1 MKMTKLDK
9 ITGIREEHPFI
20 FHKSLRETM
29 IYRHIDSG
37 DLYAISGYFVHLE
50 NEFHI
55 SMSADDMEYY
65 RLRAGVYEDKDDTV
79 LTVTDSK
86 GNLKECVRGAKGVAS
101 E

>member
-1 MKMTKLDK
+1 MNDADK
-9 ITGIREEHPFI
+9 IKDMREDHPFI

-29 IYRHIDSG
+29 IYSHRDSG

-65 RLRAGVYEDKDDTV
+65 RVRAGVYEDKDDTV
-79 LTVTDSK
+79 LTITDSK
-86 GNLKECVRGAKGVAS
+86 GNLKECVRGEKGVAS

>member
-1 MKMTKLDK
+1 
-9 ITGIREEHPFI
+9 
-20 FHKSLRETM
+20 
-29 IYRHIDSG
+29 
-37 DLYAISGYFVHLE
+37 
-50 NEFHI
+50 
-55 SMSADDMEYY
+55 MEYY